1 MFFLNLYIYNYIYIC
16 ISKAKTILLPNVQ
29 RLSLSLSLS
38 LATFWQ
44 TPGLKQQLKMIPP
57 WMFHVCWFGFDF
69 KKRGVL

>member
-1 MFFLNLYIYNYIYIC
+1 MYIFCSIYLYQKPKNPSEC
-16 ISKAKTILLPNVQ
+16 AA
-29 RLSLSLSLS
+29 SLTLSLS

-44 TPGLKQQLKMIPP
+44 TPGLEQQLKMIPP

>member
-1 MFFLNLYIYNYIYIC
+1 MYIFCSIYLYQKPKKI
-16 ISKAKTILLPNVQ
+16 LPNVQ
-29 RLSLSLSLS
+29 RLSLSLS

-44 TPGLKQQLKMIPP
+44 TPGLEQQLKMIPP

>member
-1 MFFLNLYIYNYIYIC
+1 MYIKSQNNFASEC
-16 ISKAKTILLPNVQ
+16 AA
-29 RLSLSLSLS
+29 SLTLSLS